1 MVAVPLDDAAAI
13 ALVQLGAPSQEILTV
28 NIVIEEK
35 PLNRWRD
42 VTPRDVSNR
51 FSCL

>member
-1 MVAVPLDDAAAI
+1 MVAVSLDDTAAI
-13 ALVQLGAPSQEILTV
+13 ALVQFGAPTQEILAV
-28 NIVIEEK
+28 NVVIEEK

-42 VTPRDVSNR
+42 VTPRNVANR